1 MNIEEKFITE
11 CYKGDNLNITFQNQ
25 SNFVENTETDWIFDV
40 RETYVRKVKVGY
52 FAICEVIDELKE
64 IIPKCKKNVFLY
76 TNFKQ
81 WLWLKR
87 YPNEYDIEVEGERKT
102 VWICKILEFEQFLK
116 MIKFE
121 GEFSKQ
127 AEQYFSSPEDI
138 KMVKIICGRCTPS
151 MKWLDGVN
159 RRYLKRHKFSQN
171 EIVAIQAVAGSG
183 KTTTLLEL
191 AEVHKKKKILYLA
204 FNKALIGE
212 IRGKLYHKKIRNV
225 TCCTFDSLMRDIFIK
240 KSGVENDNMTIMDL
254 KPQTIGSVIPWLA
267 KKPWNM
273 KKHYC
278 QWFAKFC
285 KQVEHDSIYDFI
297 RANFQK
303 QKKTMLIMLWERVMK
318 NQFFTFDSIRKVVEV
333 KHWARGY
340 LDDNYDMV
348 FFDEAQDCDP
358 LMLKMLL
365 TDTTI
370 PKIFVGDPKQAIYEW
385 RGAINA
391 FDKLPEHTFVI
402 EFYKTFRMGNPACKE
417 LCEDFDDLWMVSGVK
432 RKTYMYEDAEP
443 QAKYVY
449 LFRSWKRL
457 LTAARQIKNVWI
469 NKFDQQVA
477 FMKRLHNKLK
487 ISKLSEEEMAGFA
500 DDLPSFLLKLSER
513 ELNDLIS
520 GIEKNLVRNQDLA
533 ECMMYT
539 VHAYKGLEHDII
551 RICDDVNIEDEENIY
566 YVAATRG
573 RKQIIFD
580 VPEVYFDETAHE
592 ITDKDV
598 LDRVYGKY
606 TKHFGTLEQFIQK
619 KPR

>member
-1 MNIEEKFITE
+1 MNIEKKFITE
-11 CYKGDNLNITFQNQ
+11 SYKGDNLNITFQDKLD
-25 SNFVENTETDWIFDV
+25 FTEDDKTDWIFDV
-40 RETYVRKVKVGY
+40 RETYVRKVKVGL
-52 FAICEVIDELKE
+52 FAICEVIDRYRDIL
-64 IIPKCKKNVFLY
+64 PKCKKNVFLY
-76 TNFKQ
+76 TNYKQ
-81 WLWLKR
+81 WLWLKQ
-87 YPNEYDIEVEGERKT
+87 YPDEYDIEVEGERKT
-102 VWICKILEFEQFLK
+102 IWICKVLEFEEFLK
-116 MIKFE
+116 MIKFK

-127 AEQYFSSPEDI
+127 AKQFFDASEDI
-138 KMVKIICGRCTPS
+138 EMVKIVYGRCIPS

-159 RRYLKRHKFSQN
+159 RRYLKRHKFTKN

-191 AEVHKKKKILYLA
+191 AEIHKKKKILYLA
-204 FNKALIGE
+204 FNKALISE

-240 KSGVENDNMTIMDL
+240 KSGVNNDNMTIMDL
-254 KPQTIGSVIPWLA
+254 KPQTIGTIYTWLA
-267 KKPWNM
+267 NKPWNM

-278 QWFAKFC
+278 QWFIKFC
-285 KQVEHDSIYDFI
+285 KQVEHSSIHYFI
-297 RANFQK
+297 REKFPNK
-303 QKKTMLIMLWERVMK
+303 QKKILEILWEK
-318 NQFFTFDSIRKVVEV
+318 ALKYHFFTFDTIRKMVEV
-333 KHWARGY
+333 KHWARDY

-365 TDTTI
+365 SDTTI

-385 RGAINA
+385 RGAVNA
-391 FDKLPEHTFVI
+391 FEKLPKNTFVI
-402 EFYKTFRMGNPACKE
+402 EFYKTFRVGNPACKE
-417 LCEDFDDLWMVSGVK
+417 LCEEFDDLWMVSGVK
-432 RKTYMYEDAEP
+432 RKTYWYEDAEP

-457 LTAARQIKNVWI
+457 LTAARKIKNVWI
-469 NKFDQQVA
+469 NKFDQQVS

-487 ISKLSEEEMAGFA
+487 ISKLSEEELAGFA
-500 DDLPSFLLKLSER
+500 DDLPSFLLKLSEQ

-520 GIEKNLVRNQDLA
+520 GIEKNLVRNPDLA

-573 RKQIIFD
+573 RKQVIFD
-580 VPEVYFDETAHE
+580 VPEVYFDETAYE
-592 ITDKDV
+592 ITDSSV
-598 LDRVYGKY
+598 LDRMYG
-606 TKHFGTLEQFIQK
+606 KHFGTLDKFIQK
-619 KPR
+619 QPR